1 VSVRVLILGLDA
13 LDAETLDDAIA
24 RGLAPTMASLRDE
37 GSHVSLRSVADCF
50 AGAVWPTLYSGQT
63 PGHHNVADHFRL
75 RPGSYD
81 VAPAFVGDGAVI
93 GAQVGAWPPV
103 KTLLFDVPKVPISRR
118 PGDSEIAG
126 WAVHAGRGVAARWP
140 RSLDRVLR
148 RAPSSVLH
156 DGEQESDR
164 DDARWRRSL
173 ADRLVEN
180 LRRRAAVAEALLAQ
194 ARWELAWVVEGET
207 HAGGHRLFDAPAEL
221 DRVVLEAD
229 RWVAAL
235 KAAAGPRVALLVV
248 SGHGLQAGRTGRA
261 HLLPWL
267 LRWSGLDEGP
277 PSESGGWFAAREVL
291 GAPARDRLRR
301 ALPVA
306 VRHRLRAQLMASSF
320 GAPRW
325 PEMDAFPLPSEDHGY
340 VRLNLRGRE
349 PAGRLSTAD
358 GAALLDALEED
369 LLGWRCVDSGRPV
382 VRAVHRPQH
391 RFPGPFADRLPDLVA
406 TWSGEGPLHHRLRSP
421 RVGVLD
427 AVSALDHRAAEHA
440 ARGFLLSNVRGL
452 SPEGDLVDVAPTALT
467 LLKREVPKRVEGR
480 SLL

>member
-340 VRLNLRGRE
+340 VRLNRCGAARRARGGPLGVALRGLRAPGGPRGPSPTASVPRAVRRP
-349 PAGRLSTAD
+349 PAGSRRDLERR
-358 GAALLDALEED
+358 GAAASPSSLAS
-369 LLGWRCVDSGRPV
+369 RGRPRRRV
-382 VRAVHRPQH
+382 CARPSSGGARGERLPAQQ
-391 RFPGPFADRLPDLVA
+391 RQRSLSRGRPRRRGADRAHA
-406 TWSGEGPLHHRLRSP
+406 TQ
-421 RVGVLD
+421 
-427 AVSALDHRAAEHA
+427 A
-440 ARGFLLSNVRGL
+440 
-452 SPEGDLVDVAPTALT
+452 
-467 LLKREVPKRVEGR
+467 
-480 SLL
+480 

>member
-1 VSVRVLILGLDA
+1 MSEPILQIRDLSVRFPVFGGVLRHKV
-13 LDAETLDDAIA
+13 AEV
-24 RGLAPTMASLRDE
+24 R
-37 GSHVSLRSVADCF
+37 
-50 AGAVWPTLYSGQT
+50 AV
-63 PGHHNVADHFRL
+63 
-75 RPGSYD
+75 
-81 VAPAFVGDGAVI
+81 DGV
-93 GAQVGAWPPV
+93 
-103 KTLLFDVPKVPISRR
+103 TFDV
-118 PGDSEIAG
+118 
-126 WAVHAGRGVAARWP
+126 
-140 RSLDRVLR
+140 
-148 RAPSSVLH
+148 
-156 DGEQESDR
+156 
-164 DDARWRRSL
+164 
-173 ADRLVEN
+173 N
-180 LRRRAAVAEALLAQ
+180 
-194 ARWELAWVVEGET
+194 EGET
-207 HAGGHRLFDAPAEL
+207 LG
-221 DRVVLEAD
+221 
-229 RWVAAL
+229 
-235 KAAAGPRVALLVV
+235 LV
-248 SGHGLQAGRTGRA
+248 G
-261 HLLPWL
+261 
-267 LRWSGLDEGP
+267 
-277 PSESGGWFAAREVL
+277 ESGSGTTSVGR
-291 GAPARDRLRR
+291 
-301 ALPVA
+301 A